1 MSKVNAEGTT
11 DHRYSWLN
19 FLPFTR
25 LPGSVLSENK
35 QIFEEQSYHVRNEKI
50 DLSELIKTMQQGTLM
65 FGHDEEEKAHEE
77 LRNYFE
83 NNHTEHS
90 ENQENSHRS
99 ELKVLDA
106 DCLRVAFELEEKTH
120 RKPLVLNLANR
131 HGEHVCGKYW
141 HPYLGSQEEFIERK
155 SAVYRY
161 SLDPQHNEIL
171 KQQLVGRVR
180 NPNNITHHIP
190 RFGAIVSPGVPI
202 IRKFEESN
210 DYALS
215 ENVKTI
221 DVVACGAVDLRR
233 KWFRETD
240 VLDYYDSSNNF
251 NEEKFIKDTKLKI
264 RIVLLAALKTG
275 HKDLVLGALGCGAF
289 LNDPAIVS
297 KCFHEVL
304 KEPHF
309 HNKFENIYFA
319 ILGKKN
325 SSIFQK
331 ELEDLIH

>member
-1 MSKVNAEGTT
+1 MSKVNSEGTT

-35 QIFEEQSYHVRNEKI
+35 QIFEEKSYYVHHQQI
-50 DLSELIKTMQQGTLM
+50 DLSECIKTMQQGTLL
-65 FGHDEEEKAHEE
+65 FGHDDEEKAHEE

-83 NNHTEHS
+83 K
-90 ENQENSHRS
+90 QEEKQNEVSNRS
-99 ELKVLDA
+99 GVKVLDA
-106 DCLRVAFELEEKTH
+106 DCLQVALELEEKTH

-131 HGEHVCGKYW
+131 HCEHVCGKYW

-161 SLDPQHNEIL
+161 SLDPQHNENL
-171 KQQLVGRVR
+171 KQQLVSRVSD
-180 NPNNITHHIP
+180 PNNITHHIP
-190 RFGAIVSPGVPI
+190 RFGAIVSSGVPI
-202 IRKFEESN
+202 IRKFEETN
-210 DYALS
+210 DYALT

-240 VLDYYDSSNNF
+240 VLDYFDSSNNF

-275 HKDLVLGALGCGAF
+275 HTDLVLGALGCGAF
-289 LNDPAIVS
+289 LNDPVIVS

-331 ELEDLIH
+331 NLTI